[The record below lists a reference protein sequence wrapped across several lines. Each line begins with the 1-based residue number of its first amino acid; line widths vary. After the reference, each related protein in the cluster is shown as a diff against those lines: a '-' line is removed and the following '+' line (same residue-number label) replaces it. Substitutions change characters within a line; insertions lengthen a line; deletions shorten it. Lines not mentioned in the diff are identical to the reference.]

1 METHRRKAD
10 GRRVFTP
17 QFKQEQV
24 ARLGDLSFP
33 WPVPHLLRD
42 VFAGGPDGVAEAGAH
57 HAGEGRAPLAF
68 LERHWRLLLLAVATS
83 ACTTSSSGGAC
94 TAIFAYITAVAVD
107 AGGQPVTGLA
117 VADTVVRT
125 GHGFAVPQDAV
136 FLAGTVDIFSDNFM
150 GEVRES
156 GDAVRV
162 TGTAA
167 GKGFSAS
174 YTFGSDG
181 CHVRKVAGP
190 DTVVV
195 R

>member
-10 GRRVFTP
+10 GRRVVTP
-17 QFKQEQV
+17 QFRQEQV
-24 ARLGDLSFP
+24 ARLGRQELTVAELARELAVAPQLIRQWQRLSAEEGAD
-33 WPVPHLLRD
+33 H
-42 VFAGGPDGVAEAGAH
+42 AGG
-57 HAGEGRAPLAF
+57 GRTRLAP

-83 ACTTSSSGGAC
+83 ACTTSSNGGAC

-107 AGGQPVTGLA
+107 AAGQPVTGLA

-136 FLAGTVDIFSDNFM
+136 FLAGTVDIFSDNFL

-174 YTFGSDG
+174 SPSPALA
-181 CHVRKVAGP
+181 RAIWP
-190 DTVVV
+190 
-195 R
+195 